1 MIKKILNLLL
11 LIPSLVF
18 AHGGEDHGDTK
29 KVAAATASY
38 FSSEAVSDVY
48 ELLVKYQPLLPGK
61 EFTFKLFV
69 SDFNSNAPVD
79 SSATLQIAVAD
90 NPNIKLIITRVD
102 DGVYEV
108 KGIFPEKKSY
118 NLTVN
123 INSVLGPDLMLIN
136 NIAVGKL
143 LETNEPITTH
153 AGTHWYQSNWF
164 YGIAGILIGLLLMF
178 FVMKKTNRKVEA
190 SIAILLC
197 LLPTATY
204 NTASAH
210 DGEDHGGAAK
220 PGGTISTTFMVEKE
234 TQFLFGIRT
243 EKMET
248 GDFNQSTQV
257 LATVVPSPQG
267 RAVIQSPQTGKIVA
281 LKVSVGQTVSAGQ
294 LLAVIEQQV
303 DAGTQINI
311 LSQRNSVESEFNAA
325 KAQYERLKAIE
336 DIAAKKDVTE
346 ARARY
351 ETALKNKQLFISN
364 AGRNTGNTKMI
375 TLTAP
380 VSGVVGTF
388 NYSIGAVVNAGETLF
403 DITNLEKVF
412 VEAQVFAND
421 ASQLKTVERIT
432 TSSNIQN
439 DTTSYRLKLISTAQ
453 SVNGSNQSQ
462 KVIFEI
468 INPKSQFK
476 IGENINLNIFSKN
489 VSRQVIVLN
498 EAIAE
503 INGKPAVFI
512 KDKAEQYSI
521 IYINKGTSNGK
532 YTSILKGVEEGE
544 RVVTAGVYQ
553 MKTIYLNQ

>member
-1 MIKKILNLLL
+1 MKKKILILLL

-18 AHGGEDHGDTK
+18 AHGDEDHGDAKQASTK
-29 KVAAATASY
+29 PATY

-61 EFTFKLFV
+61 ESTFRLFV

-79 SSATLQIAVAD
+79 SSATIQINVAD
-90 NPNIKLIITRVD
+90 NPNIKLLITRVD

-123 INSVLGPDLMLIN
+123 INSTLGPDLILIN
-136 NIAVGKL
+136 NISVGKE
-143 LETNEPITTH
+143 LETNDAAAVHT
-153 AGTHWYQSNWF
+153 GTLWYQSNWF
-164 YGIAGILIGLLLMF
+164 YGIAGLFVGLLLMF
-178 FVMKKTNRKVEA
+178 FVMKKTNRK
-190 SIAILLC
+190 IAAGIIILFC
-197 LLPTATY
+197 LLPTAAY
-204 NTASAH
+204 NPASAH
-210 DGEDHGGAAK
+210 DEPVEKSGGS
-220 PGGTISTTFMVEKE
+220 ILNTFSVEKE
-234 TQFLFGIRT
+234 TQFLFDILT
-243 EKMET
+243 QKIET

-257 LATVVPSPQG
+257 LGTVVPSPQG
-267 RAVIQSPQTGKIVA
+267 RAVIQSPQTGKIIT
-281 LKVSVGQTVSAGQ
+281 LRVSVGQKVSAGQ
-294 LLAVIEQQV
+294 VLAVIEQQV

-311 LSQRNSVESEFNAA
+311 LSQRNSVDAEYNAA
-325 KAQYERLKAIE
+325 KAQYDRLKAIE

-346 ARARY
+346 AKARY
-351 ETALKNKQLFISN
+351 ETALKNKELFTAN
-364 AGRNTGNTKMI
+364 AGRNTGNTRMI

-403 DITNLEKVF
+403 DITNLEKVL
-412 VEAQVFAND
+412 VETQVFSND
-421 ASQLKTVERIT
+421 ASQLKAVEKIT
-432 TSSNIQN
+432 TSSNIQT
-439 DTTSYRLKLISTAQ
+439 DTTSYHLKMISTAQ

-462 KVIFEI
+462 KVIFEF
-468 INPKSQFK
+468 INPRSQFK
-476 IGENINLNIFSKN
+476 IGENINVNIFSAN
-489 VSRQVIVLN
+489 VSTQVIIPS

-521 IYINKGTSNGK
+521 SFINKGASNGK
-532 YTSILKGVEEGE
+532 YVTIIKGVEEGE
-544 RVVTAGVYQ
+544 RVVISNVYQ

>member
-1 MIKKILNLLL
+1 MIKKIFILLV

-18 AHGGEDHGDTK
+18 AHEGEDHGDTK
-29 KVAAATASY
+29 KVAAASASY

-61 EFTFKLFV
+61 ESTFKLFV

-79 SSATLQIAVAD
+79 SSTTLQIAVAD
-90 NPNIKLIITRVD
+90 NPNIKLAIIRVD

-136 NIAVGKL
+136 NIAVGKQ
-143 LETNEPITTH
+143 LETNEAIAVH

-178 FVMKKTNRKVEA
+178 FVMKKTNRKVA
-190 SIAILLC
+190 AGIVILLC
-197 LLPTATY
+197 LFPTVTY

-210 DGEDHGGAAK
+210 DGEDHSGAAK

-257 LATVVPSPQG
+257 LATVVPSAQG

-281 LKVSVGQTVSAGQ
+281 LKVTVGQSVSAGQ

-346 ARARY
+346 AKARY
-351 ETALKNKQLFISN
+351 QTALKNKQLFTSN

-380 VSGVVGTF
+380 VSGVIGTF

-403 DITNLEKVF
+403 DITNLEKVL

-421 ASQLKTVERIT
+421 AAQLKTVEKIT

-439 DTTSYRLKLISTAQ
+439 DTTSYRLKLVSTAQ
-453 SVNGSNQSQ
+453 SVNGANQSQ

-476 IGENINLNIFSKN
+476 IGENVNLNIFSKN
-489 VSRQVIVLN
+489 VSRQVVVLN

-521 IYINKGTSNGK
+521 SYINKGTSNGK
-532 YTSILKGVEEGE
+532 YMPILKGVEEGE
-544 RVVTAGVYQ
+544 RVVTVGVYQ

>member
-1 MIKKILNLLL
+1 MIKKILILLL
-11 LIPSLVF
+11 LIPSFVF

-29 KVAAATASY
+29 KAAAAPASY
-38 FSSEAVSDVY
+38 FSSEAVSDLY
-48 ELLVKYQPLLPGK
+48 ELLVKYQPLIPGK
-61 EFTFKLFV
+61 ESTFMLFA

-79 SSATLQIAVAD
+79 SSATLKIAVAD
-90 NPNIKLIITRVD
+90 NPNIKLEVTRVD

-108 KGIFPEKKSY
+108 KGVFPEKKSY

-136 NIAVGKL
+136 NITVGKL
-143 LETNEPITTH
+143 LETVEAAAVH
-153 AGTHWYQSNWF
+153 AGTYWYQSNWV

-178 FVMKKTNRKVEA
+178 FVMKKTNRKVAA
-190 SIAILLC
+190 SIAMLLC

-210 DGEDHGGAAK
+210 DGEDHGDAAK

-243 EKMET
+243 EKMKT
-248 GDFNQSTQV
+248 SDFNQSTQV

-267 RAVIQSPQTGKIVA
+267 RAEIQSPQTGKIVA
-281 LKVSVGQTVSAGQ
+281 LKVSVGQSVSAGQ

-346 ARARY
+346 AKARY
-351 ETALKNKQLFISN
+351 ETALKNKQLFTSN
-364 AGRNTGNTKMI
+364 AGSNTGNTKMI

-380 VSGVVGTF
+380 VSGVIGTF
-388 NYSIGAVVNAGETLF
+388 NYSIGAVINAGETLF
-403 DITNLEKVF
+403 DITNLEKVL
-412 VEAQVFAND
+412 VEAQVIAND
-421 ASQLKTVERIT
+421 AALLKTVNKIT

-439 DTTSYRLKLISTAQ
+439 DTTSYQLKLVSTAQ
-453 SVNGSNQSQ
+453 SVNGANQSQ

-468 INPKSQFK
+468 IHPKSQFK

-489 VSRQVIVLN
+489 ISRQVVVLN

-521 IYINKGTSNGK
+521 SYINKGTSNGK
-532 YTSILKGVEEGE
+532 YTSILKGIEEGE
-544 RVVTAGVYQ
+544 RVVTVGVYQ

>member
-1 MIKKILNLLL
+1 MKKKILILLL

-18 AHGGEDHGDTK
+18 AHGDEDHGDAKQASTK
-29 KVAAATASY
+29 PATY

-61 EFTFKLFV
+61 ESTFRLFV

-79 SSATLQIAVAD
+79 SSATIQINVAD
-90 NPNIKLIITRVD
+90 NPNIKLLITRVD

-123 INSVLGPDLMLIN
+123 INSTLGPDLILIN
-136 NIAVGKL
+136 NISVGKE
-143 LETNEPITTH
+143 LETNDAAAVHT
-153 AGTHWYQSNWF
+153 GTLWYQSNWF
-164 YGIAGILIGLLLMF
+164 YGIAGLFVGLLLMF
-178 FVMKKTNRKVEA
+178 FVMKKTNRK
-190 SIAILLC
+190 IAAGIIILFC
-197 LLPTATY
+197 LLPTAAY
-204 NTASAH
+204 NPASAH
-210 DGEDHGGAAK
+210 DEPVEKSGGS
-220 PGGTISTTFMVEKE
+220 ISNTFSVEKE
-234 TQFLFGIRT
+234 TQFLFDILT
-243 EKMET
+243 QKIET

-257 LATVVPSPQG
+257 LGTVVPSPQG
-267 RAVIQSPQTGKIVA
+267 RAVIQSPQTGKIIT
-281 LKVSVGQTVSAGQ
+281 LRVSVGQKVSAGQ
-294 LLAVIEQQV
+294 VLAVIEQQV

-311 LSQRNSVESEFNAA
+311 LSQRNSVDAEYNAA
-325 KAQYERLKAIE
+325 KAQYDRLKAIE

-346 ARARY
+346 AKARY
-351 ETALKNKQLFISN
+351 ETALKNKELFTAN
-364 AGRNTGNTKMI
+364 AGRNTGNTRMI

-403 DITNLEKVF
+403 DITNLEKVL
-412 VEAQVFAND
+412 VETQVFSND
-421 ASQLKTVERIT
+421 ASQLKAVEKIT
-432 TSSNIQN
+432 TSSNIQT
-439 DTTSYRLKLISTAQ
+439 DTTSYHLKMISTAQ

-462 KVIFEI
+462 KVIFEF
-468 INPKSQFK
+468 INPRSQFK
-476 IGENINLNIFSKN
+476 IGENINVNIFSAN
-489 VSRQVIVLN
+489 VSTQVIIPS

-521 IYINKGTSNGK
+521 SFINKGASNGK
-532 YTSILKGVEEGE
+532 YVTIIKGVEEGE
-544 RVVTAGVYQ
+544 RVVISNVYQ